1 MDHESNSKGAIS
13 EIELI
18 DNSAGK
24 GSKGLL
30 LLKIT
35 PLKFLFDVNT
45 WAETAQGCKTNESH
59 KWAMY

>member
-1 MDHESNSKGAIS
+1 MALESNSKRPIS
-13 EIELI
+13 DIEFI
-18 DNSAGK
+18 DNRVGK
-24 GSKGLL
+24 GSLGLY

-45 WAETAQGCKTNESH
+45 CAETAQGCKTNESH